1 MYCGIDKKGK
11 CIKVS
16 KKHRSSR
23 CKLSR
28 NKKKCIKKT
37 IRGKPKKPK
46 PKEPKS
52 DKPKPIIDKEDLI
65 EKPKNEYKEVNYR
78 CPSDKVY
85 NSKTKRCIK
94 KTSSL
99 GKKIMI
105 SNQTK
110 IIGGPISI
118 SYYKFKV
125 GNVERKILLLGD
137 EHTQYKHHQSPDTI
151 EITTLLK
158 KIIRKSPYCIDFFSE
173 NAPYHEDLK
182 ARGKALQRY
191 DSPLDAIRDE
201 FGKCP
206 VHHLPGA
213 KCDFNN
219 LRYHN
224 WDLRMQAS
232 KIETVRRWKSNP
244 YDDILFYKRIF
255 DNINKRFN
263 TETIIRY
270 ILGFKTDKKAK
281 LDEFFDEEIDSKMD
295 LNGIF
300 AEDASTKD
308 LLQKRQG
315 LIQKEY
321 KKCMKSVRFPKNFL
335 DIFISSYK
343 SMKDIDYTLVFT
355 DFYMLCRMFMNF
367 NTNKERA
374 GKGCPIKKYKTPQY
388 IIVYAGDQHIL
399 HLKSF
404 FKKMFQV
411 DPVYKSGCH
420 TSKKIHLYQ
429 IKTHNNKSLM
439 DVKTVDDLFRDFY
452 E

>member
-1 MYCGIDKKGK
+1 MYCGIDEKGK

-16 KKHRSSR
+16 KKHRSSK

-28 NKKKCIKKT
+28 DKKKCIRKT
-37 IRGKPKKPK
+37 MRGKPNK
-46 PKEPKS
+46 PKS
-52 DKPKPIIDKEDLI
+52 DKPKSDNPEPIIDEEDLI
-65 EKPKNEYKEVNYR
+65 KEEKNEYKEVNYR
-78 CPSDKVY
+78 CPPGKVY
-85 NSKTKRCIK
+85 NSKTKRCIRK
-94 KTSSL
+94 NSPI

-110 IIGGPISI
+110 IIGGPVSI
-118 SYYKFKV
+118 SYYKFHV
-125 GNVERKILLLGD
+125 GDVERKILLLGD

-158 KIIRKSPYCIDFFSE
+158 KIIRKSPYCIDLFSE

-182 ARGKALQRY
+182 ARGKAIQLY
-191 DSPLDAIRDE
+191 GSPLSAIRAE
-201 FGKCP
+201 FGQCP

-232 KIETVRRWKSNP
+232 KIETIREWKTNP
-244 YDDILFYKRIF
+244 YDEILFYSRIF
-255 DNINKRFN
+255 KEINKKFN
-263 TETIIRY
+263 TDTIIRY
-270 ILGFKTDKKAK
+270 ILGFSTSKKSK
-281 LDEFFDEEIDSKMD
+281 LDEFFDEEIDRKVYYISR
-295 LNGIF
+295 F
-300 AEDASTKD
+300 ADEVSTKD
-308 LLQKRQG
+308 LLQKRQR

-321 KKCMKSVRFPKNFL
+321 KKCMESVKFPKNFL
-335 DIFISSYK
+335 DVFISSYK

-367 NTNKERA
+367 DTTKDRA

-399 HLKSF
+399 HLISF
-404 FKKMFQV
+404 FKNMFQEK
-411 DPVYKSGCH
+411 PVYKSGFH
-420 TSKKIHLYQ
+420 RNKKIHINR
-429 IKTHNNKSLM
+429 IKNHNNKRLLNI
-439 DVKTVDDLFRDFY
+439 KHVDDLFKDFY